1 MHAPGTL
8 YEASGQFIPKRLAI
22 STLIGIILAVFIGW
36 LYYLLSLVN
45 PIIYLN
51 FIVLGLAMFGAA
63 AAFTIILY
71 HSQSRHT
78 KLNTA
83 IVVLLCYLTWSSQ
96 WAFFNLHWHL
106 GYSFWGGLLNPLTTL
121 KIISARGDQI
131 DIGHFSFRGGFQ
143 YLCYIAEL
151 AAFMLAA
158 KWVTASKD
166 YFCEDCKQFY
176 TQRASHLV
184 EPEIE
189 NFHLLQEMG
198 GTDHQYRFLPQLV
211 FVKKLTPIYA
221 AQKPV
226 VKVTLHYCAKC
237 HENNI
242 VSVSSFM
249 QDLDSTNKLTTPLI
263 KEQPITT
270 GMYIAKATADAL
282 QRKFA

>member
-1 MHAPGTL
+1 MHTPGT
-8 YEASGQFIPKRLAI
+8 YYKASGQFIPKRLGI
-22 STLIGIILAVFIGW
+22 STLVGILLAIFIGW
-36 LYYLLSLVN
+36 LYYILGRIN
-45 PIIYLN
+45 PFVYLN
-51 FIVLGLAMFGAA
+51 FIILALAMFGSA

-96 WAFFNLHWHL
+96 WAFFNQHWHY
-106 GYSFWGGLLNPLTTL
+106 GYSFWGGLFNPLTTL
-121 KIISARGDQI
+121 KIINARGDQL
-131 DIGHFSFRGGFQ
+131 DMGRSFLSGGFQ

-151 AAFMLAA
+151 AGFMFTA
-158 KWVTASKD
+158 KWITASKD

-176 TQRASHLV
+176 TQQASHLL
-184 EPEIE
+184 ETEIE
-189 NFHLLQEMG
+189 NFHLLKEMG
-198 GTDHQYRFLPQLV
+198 GEDHQYRFLPQLV

-226 VKVTLHYCAKC
+226 MKVTLHYCARC

-249 QDLDSTNKLTTPLI
+249 QDVDSSNKLKTPLI
-263 KEQPITT
+263 NEQPITV
-270 GMYIAKATADAL
+270 GMYIAKTTADVL
-282 QRKFA
+282 QRKFV